1 MRSASRR
8 RQENPRSV
16 VLRALGA
23 TELRA
28 RVWRATFAARAPRRV
43 PVRQTPRRCP
53 HVDTPRSLRPT
64 HGLDS
69 RNKVEKLAKSMRKE
83 RYDATKPIDAA
94 EVDGAL
100 YITDGHHRAAAA
112 ASPKVPVKNVPVRV
126 RQPYSSEEATQLFR
140 DYAGTLDDRGF

>member
-1 MRSASRR
+1 M
-8 RQENPRSV
+8 
-16 VLRALGA
+16 
-23 TELRA
+23 
-28 RVWRATFAARAPRRV
+28 
-43 PVRQTPRRCP
+43 
-53 HVDTPRSLRPT
+53 VDARSLRPT

-83 RYDATKPIDAA
+83 GYDATKPIDAV

-126 RQPYSSEEATQLFR
+126 RQPYSPEEATQLFR
-140 DYAGTLDDRGF
+140 HYAGTLDDRGF